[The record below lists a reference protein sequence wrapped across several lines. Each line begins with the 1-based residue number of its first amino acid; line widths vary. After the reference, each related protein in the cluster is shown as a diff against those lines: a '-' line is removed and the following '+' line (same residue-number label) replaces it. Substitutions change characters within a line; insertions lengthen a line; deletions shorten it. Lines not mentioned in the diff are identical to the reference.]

1 MYNKQCKSKNF
12 REYNS
17 WYDFLIHINKYNTD
31 KQSLVKKIGD
41 VDEKISEVSALV
53 TTNLL
58 IQKLG
63 NLRTKYQ
70 MLMIQSRK

>member
-12 REYNS
+12 RECNS
-17 WYDFLIHINKYNTD
+17 WYDFLIHLNKHNTD

-41 VDEKISEVSALV
+41 VDEKISEVSGLV
-53 TTNLL
+53 TTNLP
-58 IQKLG
+58 IQTLG

-70 MLMIQSRK
+70 TLMI